1 MEIKALVEDSER
13 IDLEYERNNLK
24 DSIDSIID

>member
-1 MEIKALVEDSER
+1 MKIKALVGDSER

-24 DSIDSIID
+24 DSIDSIY

>member
-1 MEIKALVEDSER
+1 MKIKALVEDSER

-24 DSIDSIID
+24 DSIDSIY